1 MTTNQELDVERIT
14 ALTWLGDALRSA
26 FGDFDDAFLLL
37 MLSHLRWVHIKGGSV
52 LFQQGDIDQTMYIV
66 VSGRLRVIRHDE
78 LGEPAVLGDMRRGE
92 TVGEM
97 ALITGEPRT
106 ATIVAVRDSV
116 LVALSRSSYEE
127 VISRYPLVSIQVAR
141 FIIERIRPSLSKRRL
156 WARPGVVAVLP
167 ATRGIQVKTLVG
179 RLFPDLERYGSV
191 IRIDAAAARA
201 ALGDQVFDDAVEGR
215 SDEAAHTI
223 SHWLDRV
230 EAEHEM
236 VVFVGEDDATPWS
249 HYCQRHADEVLL
261 VADATA
267 AASDVIEV
275 PPPARLAV
283 GGIPIRAHR
292 TLVLVHPEGASYSRE
307 TSVWLDRVPVDSHL
321 HLRLGHGG
329 DYRRIARTLFGAAI
343 GLVFGGGG
351 ARGFAHLGVMK
362 ALEEAGIPVDFVGG
376 TSIGSVMATY
386 AAFDVPAAEAIEHAR
401 RAFARNPTSDF
412 NIFPL
417 ISLIGGKRMR
427 GVIDEGIQALAG
439 FDANVEDAWKPLFC
453 IASNY
458 SRASEMVIRRG
469 PLAKSVRAS
478 VSIPAAL
485 PPVVMEGDLVI
496 DGGTFNNFP
505 TDVMAGQRVGFI
517 IGCDLSKGAVRKL
530 EMDDVPSA
538 WQLALDRL
546 RPRRSRR
553 YRLPALSSIILNV
566 SIMHSQSRLKAARAQ
581 ADICFSPDLGRIGML
596 NWRAFD
602 QTIEAGYRHAQEVI
616 AALPEETIQRL
627 RMA

>member
-1 MTTNQELDVERIT
+1 MTTNQDVDVERIT
-14 ALTWLGDALRSA
+14 ALTWLGDAMRSA
-26 FGDFDDAFLLL
+26 FGDYDDAFLLL

-52 LFQQGDIDQTMYIV
+52 LFQQGDIDQAMYIV
-66 VSGRLRVIRHDE
+66 VSGRLRVIRQDD
-78 LGEPAVLGDMRRGE
+78 LGEAAVLGDMRRGE

-116 LVALSRSSYEE
+116 LVALSRKSYEE
-127 VISRYPLVSIQVAR
+127 VLSRYPLVSVPVAS
-141 FIIERIRPSLSKRRL
+141 FIIERIRPSLTKRRQ
-156 WARPGVVAVLP
+156 WARPGVVSALPVTRGLQVEALVERLLP
-167 ATRGIQVKTLVG
+167 A
-179 RLFPDLERYGSV
+179 LECYGSV
-191 IRIDAAAARA
+191 TRIDAATAKA
-201 ALGDQVFDDAVEGR
+201 ALGEQVFTDAVEGR
-215 SDEAAHTI
+215 SEEAAHTI

-236 VVFVGEDDATPWS
+236 VIFVGDPDATPWS
-249 HYCQRHADEVLL
+249 HYCQRHSDEVLL
-261 VADATA
+261 VADASA
-267 AASDVIEV
+267 PASDVLQLT
-275 PPPARLAV
+275 PPEGLAV
-283 GGIPIRAHR
+283 GGVPIRAHR
-292 TLVLVHPEGASYSRE
+292 TLLLVHPEGTPFSRE
-307 TSVWLDRVPVDSHL
+307 TAAWLDRVPADSHL
-321 HLRLGHGG
+321 HLRQGHDG

-376 TSIGSVMATY
+376 TSIGSIMATF
-386 AAFDVPAAEAIEHAR
+386 AAFDLPAAEAIEHAR
-401 RAFARNPTSDF
+401 RAFAKSPTSDF

-427 GVIDEGIQALAG
+427 GVIDDGVQALVG
-439 FDANVEDAWKPLFC
+439 FEANIEDAWKPLFC

-458 SRASEMVIRRG
+458 SRASEMVLRRG

-485 PPVVMEGDLVI
+485 PPVVMDGDLVI

-530 EMDDVPSA
+530 DMEDVPSA

-546 RPRRSRR
+546 RPRGRRR

-581 ADICFSPDLGRIGML
+581 ADICFSPDLGRVGML

-602 QTIEAGYRHAQEVI
+602 QTIETGYLHAKEVI

-627 RMA
+627 RMV

>member
-1 MTTNQELDVERIT
+1 
-14 ALTWLGDALRSA
+14 
-26 FGDFDDAFLLL
+26 
-37 MLSHLRWVHIKGGSV
+37 
-52 LFQQGDIDQTMYIV
+52 
-66 VSGRLRVIRHDE
+66 
-78 LGEPAVLGDMRRGE
+78 
-92 TVGEM
+92 
-97 ALITGEPRT
+97 
-106 ATIVAVRDSV
+106 
-116 LVALSRSSYEE
+116 
-127 VISRYPLVSIQVAR
+127 
-141 FIIERIRPSLSKRRL
+141 
-156 WARPGVVAVLP
+156 
-167 ATRGIQVKTLVG
+167 
-179 RLFPDLERYGSV
+179 
-191 IRIDAAAARA
+191 
-201 ALGDQVFDDAVEGR
+201 
-215 SDEAAHTI
+215 
-223 SHWLDRV
+223 
-230 EAEHEM
+230 
-236 VVFVGEDDATPWS
+236 
-249 HYCQRHADEVLL
+249 
-261 VADATA
+261 
-267 AASDVIEV
+267 
-275 PPPARLAV
+275 
-283 GGIPIRAHR
+283 
-292 TLVLVHPEGASYSRE
+292 
-307 TSVWLDRVPVDSHL
+307 
-321 HLRLGHGG
+321 
-329 DYRRIARTLFGAAI
+329 
-343 GLVFGGGG
+343 
-351 ARGFAHLGVMK
+351 
-362 ALEEAGIPVDFVGG
+362 
-376 TSIGSVMATY
+376 
-386 AAFDVPAAEAIEHAR
+386 
-401 RAFARNPTSDF
+401 
-412 NIFPL
+412 
-417 ISLIGGKRMR
+417 MR

>member
-1 MTTNQELDVERIT
+1 MSKDQDLDVERIT

-78 LGEPAVLGDMRRGE
+78 LGEAAVLGDMRRGE

-116 LVALSRSSYEE
+116 LVALSRKSYED
-127 VISRYPLVSIQVAR
+127 VISRYPLVSMQVAS
-141 FIIERIRPSLSKRRL
+141 FIIERIRPSLNKRRQ
-156 WARPGVVAVLP
+156 WARPGVVSALP
-167 ATRGIQVKTLVG
+167 VTRGLQVEALVE
-179 RLFPDLERYGSV
+179 RLLPDLERYGSV
-191 IRIDAAAARA
+191 TRIDAATAKA
-201 ALGDQVFDDAVEGR
+201 ALGERVFTDAVEGR
-215 SDEAAHTI
+215 SEEAAHTI

-236 VVFVGEDDATPWS
+236 VVFVGDPDATPWS
-249 HYCQRHADEVLL
+249 HYCQRHSDEVLL
-261 VADATA
+261 IADASA
-267 AASDVIEV
+267 PESDVLQLT
-275 PPPARLAV
+275 PPEGLAV
-283 GGIPIRAHR
+283 GGVPIRAHR
-292 TLVLVHPEGASYSRE
+292 TLVLVHPEGTPFSRN
-307 TSVWLDRVPVDSHL
+307 TAAWLDRVPADSHL
-321 HLRLGHGG
+321 HLRQGHVG

-376 TSIGSVMATY
+376 TSIGSIMATF
-386 AAFDVPAAEAIEHAR
+386 AAFDLPASEAIEHAR
-401 RAFARNPTSDF
+401 RAFAKSPTSDF
-412 NIFPL
+412 NVFPL

-427 GVIDEGIQALAG
+427 GVIDDGVQALVG
-439 FDANVEDAWKPLFC
+439 FEANIEDAWKPLFC

-458 SRASEMVIRRG
+458 SRASEMVLRRG

-517 IGCDLSKGAVRKL
+517 IGCDLSKSAVRKL
-530 EMDDVPSA
+530 DMDDVPSA

-602 QTIEAGYRHAQEVI
+602 QTIETGYLHAKEVI
-616 AALPEETIQRL
+616 AALPEETRQRL
-627 RMA
+627 RMV